1 MEIHISGSPVHVVTL
16 SPSLP
21 QPERRPQPPRRFT
34 PAFSMPCSVP
44 TVWPKLVHLHFA
56 FRWPSPPFTVPP
68 TLIHFIKS
76 FLAITITFRDWHR
89 PRFETLP
96 VPSSPSLV
104 IPRPASRHVNKFIMA
119 PQKTTAS
126 QSIWKFSNLILLI
139 YSFQQEK
146 LTTLESKPITLIVHI
161 ATSSSPHHALMWLQP
176 WNA

>member
-68 TLIHFIKS
+68 TLIHFIQELPLIS
-76 FLAITITFRDWHR
+76 CDNDHFSRLASPPLRD
-89 PRFETLP
+89 
-96 VPSSPSLV
+96 PSRSVVSLLSHPS
-104 IPRPASRHVNKFIMA
+104 
-119 PQKTTAS
+119 
-126 QSIWKFSNLILLI
+126 
-139 YSFQQEK
+139 
-146 LTTLESKPITLIVHI
+146 
-161 ATSSSPHHALMWLQP
+161 
-176 WNA
+176 